1 MIRFLIFLL
10 ISPLI
15 VLGTIGAIL
24 MGLRGGLMGL
34 RDIASVPAVGLR
46 WLRVWWQW
54 VKGEITTWELI
65 T

>member
-34 RDIASVPAVGLR
+34 TDIASVPTVGLR
-46 WLRVWWQW
+46 WLRV
-54 VKGEITTWELI
+54 GGSG
-65 T
+65 